1 MKDYTLLYQQL
12 DHLATLTE
20 QSGRMPAEEI
30 LLLKKSGI
38 LNVVL
43 PGHELDFNKDR
54 TDELLRLLKDVGR
67 SNGAIGRIF
76 EGHINTLYLIHLYA
90 NEEQRAYWYN
100 EVEVNK
106 KMFGVW
112 NTDGKRGISFQV
124 TDNEVLIDG
133 AKGFCSGADLVDY
146 ALIGGKTNQPAND
159 SDWQMVIVPMQEV
172 EEFRIDR
179 DSWQPMGMKASVS
192 YTIDFSG
199 IRLMSQALL
208 GQPGDYLKSPYFLG
222 GSIRFAA
229 VQLGMAEAV
238 YNKTLE
244 FLRGLNRLEDPF
256 QKMRIGKM
264 AMAVQTGQLWIEK
277 GGQNF
282 DEWKGQKTFYKRL
295 VAYAN
300 LNRLT
305 IESVCLE
312 VMQLSTLCVGAKG
325 LMGPGDLERWHRDLS
340 YYLRQPAPDATLQNA
355 AGYLI
360 STEEGIEQSLRSG
373 GIPGSP
379 EENAQ
384 SGNEGPNHTSTGS
397 AKQYKA
403 SASGKTEADNRARNK
418 EKFIYS

>member
-1 MKDYTLLYQQL
+1 MTDYTILYQQL
-12 DHLATLTE
+12 DQLAKLTE

-38 LNVVL
+38 LTIVL
-43 PGHELDFNKDR
+43 PGQELDFNQNR
-54 TDELLRLLKDVGR
+54 TDALLSLLKDVGR

-90 NEEQRAYWYN
+90 DNAQREFWYN
-100 EVEVNK
+100 EVKSGK
-106 KMFGVW
+106 KIFGVW
-112 NTDGKRGISFQV
+112 NTDGKTGISFGV
-124 TDNEVLIDG
+124 KENKVLING
-133 AKGFCSGADLVDY
+133 EKGFCSGADLVDY
-146 ALIGGKTNQPAND
+146 ALIGGKTDRPAAS
-159 SDWQMVIVPMQEV
+159 SDWQMVIVPMAQV

-199 IRLMSQALL
+199 IEVEQEGLL
-208 GQPGDYLKSPYFLG
+208 GNPGDYLRSPYFLG

-238 YNKTLE
+238 YNKTLD

-256 QKMRIGKM
+256 QKMRVGKM
-264 AMAVQTGQLWIEK
+264 AMAIQTGQLWIEK
-277 GGQNF
+277 GGRNF
-282 DEWKGQKTFYKRL
+282 DEWKQEETKHARL
-295 VAYAN
+295 VAFAN

-312 VMQLSTLCVGAKG
+312 VLQLSTLCVGAKG

-355 AGYLI
+355 ANYLI
-360 STEEGIEQSLRSG
+360 STTEKIEDCLRTLDEELQEDI
-373 GIPGSP
+373 
-379 EENAQ
+379 AQ
-384 SGNEGPNHTSTGS
+384 SKLNSHSQT
-397 AKQYKA
+397 
-403 SASGKTEADNRARNK
+403 K
-418 EKFIYS
+418 ERFIYS